1 MAPPKDKYKFA
12 LWIYPKTLE
21 KVKEVYKKDNCR
33 SKSEFIEKAIEFYIA
48 HITAKDESSY
58 LPSMFLS
65 SLKSIITE
73 SDNKNNRMLFK
84 IAVELSILQNII
96 AGTNDIDKLTLNRLR
111 GECIKEVKRL
121 NSTLSFEDAVDWQK
135 G

>member
-33 SKSEFIEKAIEFYIA
+33 SKSEFIEKAIEFYTA

-96 AGTNDIDKLTLNRLR
+96 AGTNDIDKMTLNRLR

-121 NSTLSFEDAVDWQK
+121 NGTLSFEDAVDWQK

>member
-21 KVKEVYKKDNCR
+21 KVKEAYKKDNCR
-33 SKSEFIEKAIEFYIA
+33 SKSEFIEKAIEFYTA

-58 LPSMFLS
+58 LPSIFLS

-96 AGTNDIDKLTLNRLR
+96 AATNDIDKLTLNRLR

-121 NSTLSFEDAVDWQK
+121 NGTLSFEDAVDWQK